1 MQFSIKTDKPKTT
14 AEKKTYSK
22 LDQTN
27 KVEDKNNS
35 FLSLLESIVP
45 STKEETRGINEL
57 WQKLPD
63 IEKRFLASP
72 NQAHLEEYKNLVK
85 DIIDEILK
93 KNTVLTEAK
102 KRGRNDQKVLIIVK
116 VIDQNIQILAQTMLS
131 PNNSAF
137 GLLKQMEKIRGLLR
151 DIKE

>member
-1 MQFSIKTDKPKTT
+1 MQFSIKTDKPKSTS
-14 AEKKTYSK
+14 EKKTFSK
-22 LDQTN
+22 LDQTA
-27 KVEDKNNS
+27 KLEDKNNS

-45 STKEETRGINEL
+45 SSKEETKGINEL

-72 NQAHLEEYKNLVK
+72 SQAHLEEYKNLVK

-102 KRGRNDQKVLIIVK
+102 KRGRNDQKILMTVK
-116 VIDQNIQILAQTMLS
+116 IIDQNIQILAQTMLS

>member
-22 LDQTN
+22 LDQSN

-57 WQKLPD
+57 WQKLPE

-72 NQAHLEEYKNLVK
+72 SQVHLEEYKSLVK

-131 PNNSAF
+131 PHNSAF